1 MKVIKKEFVNED
13 EVGFGVNSFNN
24 GVMIVCSFLY
34 YY

>member
-24 GVMIVCSFLY
+24 GVIIILLLI
-34 YY
+34 